1 MCTLEKKGS
10 NIYILTLTGS
20 DEHRLNPDLIDSIQS
35 ALSTLTV
42 SSPSILITTSHG
54 KFFSNGF
61 DLDYAQSSLPR
72 LQLMSSK
79 LKSLVSQLMSLPMPT
94 IAAITGHASAAGM
107 ILALSHDY
115 VVMRKDRGF
124 LYMSEVDIGLVIPD
138 WFVTVL
144 NSKIGSGSMRREVV
158 MSAMKLTAEMGVER
172 GIVHSAHHGAQE
184 TVEGAIR
191 LGEVLLQRR
200 WKGQVYAENRMVV
213 YRDVVKELD
222 EDQKNMQRSSHTVS
236 SKL

>member
-1 MCTLEKKGS
+1 MCTLEKKKGS

-42 SSPSILITTSHG
+42 SSPSILITTSH
-54 KFFSNGF
+54 
-61 DLDYAQSSLPR
+61 A
-72 LQLMSSK
+72 
-79 LKSLVSQLMSLPMPT
+79 LPMPT

-184 TVEGAIR
+184 TVEGAVR
-191 LGEVLLQRR
+191 LGEELLQRR
-200 WKGQVYAENRMVV
+200 WNGQVYAENRMVV

-222 EDQKNMQRSSHTVS
+222 EDQKNMQRSSQTVS